1 MTGAPFGQQSDLSL
15 IWAFA
20 NPRAPRMND
29 RCSQDRHK
37 RASGLAAEPA
47 LSRAI
52 QDRLGRELRDM
63 YAEIQRDT
71 VTGRLADLVRQL
83 EHKDL
88 TLRGRRRP
96 PRDAASQGPPLAR
109 QASQRRTQHMARR
122 PHQRRRGARSFSA
135 PAPASVPPSAL
146 PRMIAD
152 QAVKGT
158 VGLGAPDGGGWPGV
172 SRRRPGEVQPGRGGS
187 GQQYVFADVAR
198 HL

>member
-1 MTGAPFGQQSDLSL
+1 
-15 IWAFA
+15 
-20 NPRAPRMND
+20 MND

-96 PRDAASQGPPLAR
+96 PEMLLLRDRRSPAR
-109 QASQRRTQHMARR
+109 PAKGERNTWPGAPINGDGAREVSV
-122 PHQRRRGARSFSA
+122 HLRRRQF
-135 PAPASVPPSAL
+135 
-146 PRMIAD
+146 
-152 QAVKGT
+152 
-158 VGLGAPDGGGWPGV
+158 
-172 SRRRPGEVQPGRGGS
+172 RRRRCRE
-187 GQQYVFADVAR
+187 
-198 HL
+198 